1 MSFNSLEFLVF
12 LVIVFLVYWKLN
24 HKSQNIFLVVASYVF
39 YGWWDWRFLFL
50 LLAST
55 FIDFFVGLAINVT
68 ESQSRRRVF
77 LIASILANLG
87 ILGFF
92 KYYDFFV
99 TSLQQA
105 LASIGLQTSSLTT
118 LGIILPVGISFY
130 TFQTMS
136 YAIEIYQ
143 KKIQPTRSFLEF
155 MGFVSF
161 FPQLVAGPI
170 ERASNL
176 LGQFK
181 ENRVFNY
188 HLAIDG
194 CRQMLW
200 GFFKKIVIAD
210 NLAGIVDN
218 IYGSAFSV
226 SGWQLALATFFFAFQ
241 VYCDFSGYSD
251 IALGTARL
259 FGFHLTRNFN
269 FPYFSKNIIQFW
281 QRWHITLSSWLK
293 DFVFMPLSRWGRHQ
307 LTLVRYARNIVIT
320 FALSG
325 LWHGANWTFV
335 FWGVLHG
342 LYAVPYAILKTRTRY
357 QKTEETKSG
366 LKDIHQILFTFL
378 LVLVGWVFFRA
389 ENITQAFYVF
399 KKIFLDL
406 PNLPS
411 LSELYP
417 KRLLLIGAFILV
429 EWFQRNKE
437 HALRLDNFPKWGRL
451 SIYYFI
457 IILILSLGNFN
468 YIPFI
473 YFQF

>member
-320 FALSG
+320 FAISG
-325 LWHGANWTFV
+325 LWHGANWTFI
-335 FWGVLHG
+335 FWGKQFFTC
-342 LYAVPYAILKTRTRY
+342 KT
-357 QKTEETKSG
+357 
-366 LKDIHQILFTFL
+366 
-378 LVLVGWVFFRA
+378 
-389 ENITQAFYVF
+389 
-399 KKIFLDL
+399 
-406 PNLPS
+406 
-411 LSELYP
+411 
-417 KRLLLIGAFILV
+417 
-429 EWFQRNKE
+429 
-437 HALRLDNFPKWGRL
+437 
-451 SIYYFI
+451 
-457 IILILSLGNFN
+457 
-468 YIPFI
+468 
-473 YFQF
+473 